1 MTVGTGPFEFSS
13 WSFNNQLVLTRNEDY
28 WKGASGLPGV
38 VIKII
43 PDTETQSMMFE
54 SGELDILDLDYAAD
68 SADRFTETYPD
79 QIVQGPACGYRV
91 LYHEL

>member
-54 SGELDILDLDYAAD
+54 SGELDILEPGLCCRFGRPFHRDL
-68 SADRFTETYPD
+68 S
-79 QIVQGPACGYRV
+79 GP
-91 LYHEL
+91 